1 ALGADSKALWAAG
14 RRVAML
20 HSLWILAATF
30 FTVLTYVFVKWVPP
44 QYEIWDIFFVRSCYM
59 AFFAVLMAAG
69 AKTPLKTKI
78 PKAHIGRAICGMLA
92 LLINIV
98 TVQHLQIGTAETL
111 FYTMPLF
118 VSLFVIIEKMRLG
131 ERTDWVL
138 VGSVLCGFA
147 GICMV
152 LQPSCGSHELPYAVL
167 AVLSAILAAGS
178 AMFLKRLGAAGEPI
192 FRTVFW
198 FSAASLVI
206 SAVAEVFL
214 SRASM
219 KDLFTDPMLFAVG
232 ICTMGAQLAQTLGW
246 GRGRPLLCACLQ
258 FSAILFAVFFGWL
271 FFDEKLESFA
281 TVGIVIIIAA
291 ELAAAVIG
299 LRSRA
304 RRGSSA

>member
-1 ALGADSKALWAAG
+1 
-14 RRVAML
+14 ML

-59 AFFAVLMAAG
+59 AFFAVLMAAA

-206 SAVAEVFL
+206 SAVAEAFL
-214 SRASM
+214 SRASS
-219 KDLFTDPMLFAVG
+219 
-232 ICTMGAQLAQTLGW
+232 
-246 GRGRPLLCACLQ
+246 LQ

>member
-1 ALGADSKALWAAG
+1 
-14 RRVAML
+14 ML

-59 AFFAVLMAAG
+59 AFFAVLMAAV

-92 LLINIV
+92 LLINIM

-167 AVLSAILAAGS
+167 AVLSAILAA
-178 AMFLKRLGAAGEPI
+178 
-192 FRTVFW
+192 
-198 FSAASLVI
+198 SLVI
-206 SAVAEVFL
+206 SAVAEAFL

>member
-1 ALGADSKALWAAG
+1 
-14 RRVAML
+14 ML

-59 AFFAVLMAAG
+59 AFFAVLMAAA

-206 SAVAEVFL
+206 SAVAEAFYEGPFYGPHAFCRGHLHDGRSARADIGMGTRSAAALRL
-214 SRASM
+214 S
-219 KDLFTDPMLFAVG
+219 
-232 ICTMGAQLAQTLGW
+232 
-246 GRGRPLLCACLQ
+246 
-258 FSAILFAVFFGWL
+258 AVFRHFVCRL
-271 FFDEKLESFA
+271 FR
-281 TVGIVIIIAA
+281 
-291 ELAAAVIG
+291 LA
-299 LRSRA
+299 LF
-304 RRGSSA
+304 

>member
-1 ALGADSKALWAAG
+1 
-14 RRVAML
+14 ML

-59 AFFAVLMAAG
+59 AFFAVLMAAV

-152 LQPSCGSHELPYAVL
+152 LQPRRGGRTDFPHSLLVFCGKSGHFCRGGGVL
-167 AVLSAILAAGS
+167 EQSLYEGPFYGPHAFCRGHLHDGRSARTDIRMGTRPAAALRLSAVFRHFVCRLFRLA
-178 AMFLKRLGAAGEPI
+178 
-192 FRTVFW
+192 
-198 FSAASLVI
+198 
-206 SAVAEVFL
+206 
-214 SRASM
+214 
-219 KDLFTDPMLFAVG
+219 LF
-232 ICTMGAQLAQTLGW
+232 
-246 GRGRPLLCACLQ
+246 
-258 FSAILFAVFFGWL
+258 
-271 FFDEKLESFA
+271 
-281 TVGIVIIIAA
+281 
-291 ELAAAVIG
+291 
-299 LRSRA
+299 
-304 RRGSSA
+304 

>member
-1 ALGADSKALWAAG
+1 
-14 RRVAML
+14 ML

-59 AFFAVLMAAG
+59 AFFAVLMAAA

-138 VGSVLCGFA
+138 VGSVLCGF
-147 GICMV
+147 
-152 LQPSCGSHELPYAVL
+152 L
-167 AVLSAILAAGS
+167 
-178 AMFLKRLGAAGEPI
+178 
-192 FRTVFW
+192 
-198 FSAASLVI
+198 
-206 SAVAEVFL
+206 
-214 SRASM
+214 RASAWCCSLPAEAM
-219 KDLFTDPMLFAVG
+219 NCPMPY
-232 ICTMGAQLAQTLGW
+232 W
-246 GRGRPLLCACLQ
+246 LCFRRFWLQ
-258 FSAILFAVFFGWL
+258 VQRCS
-271 FFDEKLESFA
+271 
-281 TVGIVIIIAA
+281 
-291 ELAAAVIG
+291 
-299 LRSRA
+299 
-304 RRGSSA
+304 

>member
-1 ALGADSKALWAAG
+1 
-14 RRVAML
+14 ML

-59 AFFAVLMAAG
+59 AFFAVLMAAA

-147 GICMV
+147 GICPMPYWLCFRRFW
-152 LQPSCGSHELPYAVL
+152 LQVQRCS
-167 AVLSAILAAGS
+167 
-178 AMFLKRLGAAGEPI
+178 
-192 FRTVFW
+192 
-198 FSAASLVI
+198 
-206 SAVAEVFL
+206 
-214 SRASM
+214 
-219 KDLFTDPMLFAVG
+219 
-232 ICTMGAQLAQTLGW
+232 
-246 GRGRPLLCACLQ
+246 
-258 FSAILFAVFFGWL
+258 
-271 FFDEKLESFA
+271 
-281 TVGIVIIIAA
+281 
-291 ELAAAVIG
+291 
-299 LRSRA
+299 
-304 RRGSSA
+304 

>member
-1 ALGADSKALWAAG
+1 
-14 RRVAML
+14 ML

-59 AFFAVLMAAG
+59 AFFAVLMAAV

-152 LQPSCGSHELPYAVL
+152 LQPSCGSHDAGCAFGDFGGRFSDVL
-167 AVLSAILAAGS
+167 EASRRGGRTDFPHSLLVFCGKSGHFCRGGGVLEQSLYEGPFYGPHAFCRGHLHDGRSARTDIRMGTRPAAALRLSAVFRHFVCRLFRLA
-178 AMFLKRLGAAGEPI
+178 
-192 FRTVFW
+192 
-198 FSAASLVI
+198 
-206 SAVAEVFL
+206 
-214 SRASM
+214 
-219 KDLFTDPMLFAVG
+219 LF
-232 ICTMGAQLAQTLGW
+232 
-246 GRGRPLLCACLQ
+246 
-258 FSAILFAVFFGWL
+258 
-271 FFDEKLESFA
+271 
-281 TVGIVIIIAA
+281 
-291 ELAAAVIG
+291 
-299 LRSRA
+299 
-304 RRGSSA
+304 